1 MTRDSEFKDKA
12 VFVAGGTSGINLGI
26 AEQFAAAGAKVAVL
40 SRNPERVDGAV
51 KGLNAIAPGHVGFA
65 ADVRDRPAV
74 DKALADAADAL
85 GPLDIVISGAA
96 GNFIVDAAS
105 ISANGFKSV
114 VDIDLIGTFNVFH
127 SSFEHLRRPGA
138 SLVAISA
145 PQGHSPQI
153 GQVHV
158 CAAKAGVNMV
168 VKCLALEWGPLGI
181 RVNGISPGLIG
192 DTEGKKRLFP
202 TPESE
207 KRFIDDLPVRRMGR
221 KSDIADAAMFLSG
234 STATFVTGVI
244 LDCDGGLSMSE
255 GGYTFRSVVSE
266 QA

>member
-1 MTRDSEFKDKA
+1 MTKTNDFAGKN

-26 AEQFAAAGAKVAVL
+26 AEQFAAAGARVAVL
-40 SRNPERVDGAV
+40 SRNPERVQAAVDGLL
-51 KGLNAIAPGHVGFA
+51 KISPGHAGFA

-74 DKALADAADAL
+74 DQALAGAAETL
-85 GPLDIVISGAA
+85 GPLDIVVSGAA

-114 VDIDLIGTFNVFH
+114 VEIDLIGTFNVFH
-127 SSFEHLRRPGA
+127 SSYRHLRKPGA

-153 GQVHV
+153 GQIHV

-168 VKCLALEWGPLGI
+168 VKCLALEWGPVGI

-207 KRFIDDLPVRRMGR
+207 SRFINDLPIGRMGR

-234 STATFVTGVI
+234 PKATFITGVI

-255 GGYTFRSVVSE
+255 SGYTFRA
-266 QA
+266 QAAKQP